1 MARTER
7 RMLSL
12 AHGLTALL
20 TCTVY
25 LHQCNSF
32 QVAPKAAIFGPHTTR
47 PSPFTRLPHPV
58 LSLSSPARQQARSLV
73 VLAADES
80 PEEEAEEQEAA
91 TSDEAV
97 TESIAQKKSTN
108 LENES
113 SSTLWRTVLLAVPL
127 FCKFVIVLGIKF
139 LTDLVVLPLLLLY
152 RLARLTKRRILG
164 AFAKLGKKGDGING
178 SDSRS
183 STTTTTSAP

>member
-1 MARTER
+1 
-7 RMLSL
+7 
-12 AHGLTALL
+12 
-20 TCTVY
+20 
-25 LHQCNSF
+25 
-32 QVAPKAAIFGPHTTR
+32 
-47 PSPFTRLPHPV
+47 
-58 LSLSSPARQQARSLV
+58 LV
-73 VLAADES
+73 VLAAGES

-108 LENES
+108 LENE